1 MFEDPISTYMK
12 TWLNTTY
19 EYLRQTGGPTYPA
32 PTVGPNVEPGG
43 PASSVVDY
51 PVTYGF
57 VPMPFNPA
65 ATGIPAT
72 ANSQPDAV
80 DEIAR
85 QNPPPTTFSKYF
97 GLLYGDMMNAC
108 IADQRHRACNPNT
121 ISACRDL
128 AERGDTSGMILT
140 PWQRTTLGISPSSP
154 VNNKSDN
161 VHLAENEATL
171 TAQIGAGYEK
181 IGDTWAGF
189 TAGLGQGIR
198 MDPSGDNT
206 FADNPKG
213 VNFQAIGKNLQDFIP
228 SLPNAPSVNTGSVVM
243 IGGAIILIVLLI
255 AVVK

>member
-32 PTVGPNVEPGG
+32 PTVGPNVEPTG

-85 QNPPPTTFSKYF
+85 QNPPPTTFSKKF
-97 GLLYGDMMNAC
+97 ELLYNNMMNAC
-108 IADQRHRACNPNT
+108 IADQKHRSCNPNA
-121 ISACRDL
+121 ISACRGL
-128 AERGDTSGMILT
+128 AERGDISEMILM
-140 PWQRTTLGISPSSP
+140 PDQRAKLGILPSSP
-154 VNNKSDN
+154 ENNKPDE
-161 VHLAENEATL
+161 VQLAENEASL
-171 TAQIGAGYEK
+171 TAQIGKGFEK
-181 IGDTWAGF
+181 IGGSWSDFAKGF
-189 TAGLGQGIR
+189 DQGIR
-198 MDPSGDNT
+198 GDPSGNET
-206 FADNPKG
+206 VANNPKG
-213 VNFQAIGKNLQDFIP
+213 VNFQAIGENIQKFIP
-228 SLPNAPSVNTGSVVM
+228 NIPNAAGVNTGSVVM
-243 IGGAIILIVLLI
+243 IGGAIVLIILVI
-255 AVVK
+255 AVIK